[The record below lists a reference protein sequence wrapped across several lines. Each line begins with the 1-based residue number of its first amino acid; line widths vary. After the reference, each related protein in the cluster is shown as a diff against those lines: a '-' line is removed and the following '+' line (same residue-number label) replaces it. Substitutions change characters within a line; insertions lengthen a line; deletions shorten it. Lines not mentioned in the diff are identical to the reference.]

1 MKQLSLVIV
10 GADHPNK
17 DKSNRRSE
25 ILWSSP
31 GEEVHLVPEPKN
43 PVDPQAVAVFSC
55 RGIQIGYV
63 RGLQS
68 QLIRSYLSR
77 GKVTAAIFQD
87 RHDEGAVIRL
97 GLDGELPVLPE
108 LPPETADDP
117 ARAST
122 PPPESGSDPDSGF
135 YPDYIP
141 PDD

>member
-1 MKQLSLVIV
+1 MAQLSLIIV

-63 RGLQS
+63 RGEQS
-68 QLIRSYLSR
+68 QLIGSYLSR
-77 GKVTAAIFQD
+77 GRVTAAIFQD
-87 RHDEGAVIRL
+87 THTAGAIIRV
-97 GLDGELPVLPE
+97 GLDGEQPQLPE
-108 LPPETADDP
+108 
-117 ARAST
+117 
-122 PPPESGSDPDSGF
+122 PPPESRSYDDDSGF

>member
-1 MKQLSLVIV
+1 MVQLSLVIV

-63 RGLQS
+63 RGEQA
-68 QLIRSYLSR
+68 QLIGSYLAR
-77 GKVTAAIFQD
+77 GRVTAAVFQD
-87 RHDEGAVIRL
+87 RHEKGAVIRL
-97 GLDGELPVLPE
+97 GLDGEAPVLPD
-108 LPPETADDP
+108 LPPDAGGQPSSAAVT
-117 ARAST
+117 T
-122 PPPESGSDPDSGF
+122 VESGADPDSGF
-135 YPDYIP
+135 YPDFIP